1 MKHISS
7 AKRGPPALVRTNTL
21 PKTNS
26 ARRSRGA
33 EASRLSDESVQEVGE
48 PMGGKIQ
55 LQVNN
60 NIKNHHLSRTI
71 TKDNP
76 SFCTSIVTNNRDKQ
90 SCRTRMFSTPTAH

>member
-1 MKHISS
+1 M
-7 AKRGPPALVRTNTL
+7 
-21 PKTNS
+21 
-26 ARRSRGA
+26 
-33 EASRLSDESVQEVGE
+33 SDESVQEVGE

-76 SFCTSIVTNNRDKQ
+76 SFCTSIVTSNRDKQ
-90 SCRTRMFSTPTAH
+90 SCRTQSSEGNFFQSQD